1 MYFIKCRKLIILLI
15 ITLSMII
22 LLSCENKSNTNNDKA
37 PTTTNE
43 QYEKKTTSEEPKK
56 NPNTEQPE
64 KNPDSNKE
72 NHGNTEKQTENSSPK
87 STLIDAPLI
96 SQLPELKNGCEIT
109 SLAMMLNYAGI
120 EVDKMTLAKK
130 VEKDTTPPTYDK
142 NGNIIE
148 WGDPDEGFVG
158 DITGDEPGY
167 SVDPEPLLG
176 LINQYLPN
184 KAMDLTGVS
193 YDEIEKTLS
202 NKIPIVVWVTCDFK
216 NPSKNTQWNSDG
228 ETVNATFSQHAVLLT
243 GYDADNIYY
252 NDPHSN
258 TKNKKVSK
266 ANFIRIWQTMGKKAL
281 SYRK

>member
-1 MYFIKCRKLIILLI
+1 ML
-15 ITLSMII
+15 
-22 LLSCENKSNTNNDKA
+22 LLSCENKSKLNNNSSQITND
-37 PTTTNE
+37 
-43 QYEKKTTSEEPKK
+43 QYNRKTTSE
-56 NPNTEQPE
+56 QSE
-64 KNPDSNKE
+64 KNSNIE
-72 NHGNTEKQTENSSPK
+72 QSEGTLPK
-87 STLIDAPLI
+87 SILIDAPLI
-96 SQLPELKNGCEIT
+96 SQLPELKNGCEVT

-142 NGNIIE
+142 NGNILE
-148 WGDPDEGFVG
+148 WGDPDKGFVG

-176 LINQYLPN
+176 LINQYLPD
-184 KAMDLTGVS
+184 KAIDLTGVS

-216 NPSKNTQWNSDG
+216 NPSKNTQWDSDG

-266 ANFIRIWQTMGKKAL
+266 TNFIEIWKTLGTKAL

>member
-1 MYFIKCRKLIILLI
+1 ML
-15 ITLSMII
+15 
-22 LLSCENKSNTNNDKA
+22 LLSCENKSNLNNNSSQ
-37 PTTTNE
+37 TTND
-43 QYEKKTTSEEPKK
+43 QYNKKTTSEQSEK
-56 NPNTEQPE
+56 NFNIEQSDKNSGNINEKNENTEE
-64 KNPDSNKE
+64 HSE
-72 NHGNTEKQTENSSPK
+72 NTLPK
-87 STLIDAPLI
+87 SILIDAPLI
-96 SQLPELKNGCEIT
+96 SQLPELKNGCEVT

-158 DITGDEPGY
+158 DITGNNPGY

-184 KAMDLTGVS
+184 KALDLTEVS

-202 NKIPIVVWVTCDFK
+202 KSIPIVVWVTCDFK
-216 NPSKNTQWNSDG
+216 DPSKNTQWDSDDK
-228 ETVNATFSQHAVLLT
+228 TVNATFSQHAVLLT
-243 GYDADNIYY
+243 GYDEENIYY

-266 ANFIRIWQTMGKKAL
+266 SSFIRIWQTMGKKAL
-281 SYRK
+281 SYIK